1 MNRSFTFLV
10 NRAAG
15 SGNPLAAASRVER
28 FLRQAGA
35 RVEIVVP
42 SGVEE
47 GKEAIAQAVDRGD
60 VVVAVGG
67 DGTVSALAGEVARLG
82 GVLGI
87 IPAGRGNDFA
97 RMLELPT
104 EPDALATILLDA
116 EPAGTDLITTTAP
129 DGTSRVVAGS
139 IYAGIDAVVADRVAR
154 GHWLPRSWQYPVNG
168 LYALA
173 TFRPTRLSV
182 VIDGAEHTFTA
193 ACVAVAN
200 SAYYGSGMR
209 IAPEARIDDG
219 LLDVVVIEA
228 FGRVDMIRA
237 LPKVYGGSH
246 VELDTV
252 HTFRGA
258 SIRLSAEPAVLYG
271 GDGETVGMVGSDS
284 VRIDVAPAAVRIL
297 RPVRS

>member
-1 MNRSFTFLV
+1 
-10 NRAAG
+10 
-15 SGNPLAAASRVER
+15 
-28 FLRQAGA
+28 
-35 RVEIVVP
+35 
-42 SGVEE
+42 
-47 GKEAIAQAVDRGD
+47 
-60 VVVAVGG
+60 
-67 DGTVSALAGEVARLG
+67 
-82 GVLGI
+82 
-87 IPAGRGNDFA
+87 
-97 RMLELPT
+97 
-104 EPDALATILLDA
+104 
-116 EPAGTDLITTTAP
+116 
-129 DGTSRVVAGS
+129 
-139 IYAGIDAVVADRVAR
+139 
-154 GHWLPRSWQYPVNG
+154 
-168 LYALA
+168 
-173 TFRPTRLSV
+173 
-182 VIDGAEHTFTA
+182 
-193 ACVAVAN
+193 
-200 SAYYGSGMR
+200 MR